1 MKLETL
7 DQAKEQARRWQ
18 RSSQKT
24 GRRLARAKALL
35 RQVEHV
41 LHQLPDR
48 QCPAELLERVRL
60 FLHSEESTPGATSK

>member
-1 MKLETL
+1 MKLQTL

-35 RQVEHV
+35 RQIEHV

-60 FLHSEESTPGATSK
+60 FLHTDPSNEGTSSQ

>member
-1 MKLETL
+1 MKLETV
-7 DQAKEQARRWQ
+7 DQAREQARRWQ

-35 RQVEHV
+35 VEVEHV

-48 QCPAELLERVRL
+48 QCPSPLLERIRL
-60 FLHSEESTPGATSK
+60 FLHREQPTEGATPQ

>member
-1 MKLETL
+1 MKLQSL

-35 RQVEHV
+35 AETEQF

-48 QCPAELLERVRL
+48 QCPSHLLERIRL
-60 FLHSEESTPGATSK
+60 FLHREQPIQGTEAL